1 MSKYYKYHN
10 RNLVVKW
17 VRDNVDDYFTGIVV
31 WVGNSVWKLKDQDD
45 YFQMTYF
52 EPYTPTP
59 QELIEWGET
68 ATLTNYN
75 PNKVEVDDKDVNLRL
90 KCLEL
95 AIMGY
100 NTDAI
105 DKANEFY
112 EWITQKPLTNS
123 AELLNLIAKP

>member
-1 MSKYYKYHN
+1 MSKYLKSINYEGLIVKFVSPQDEECFYGF
-10 RNLVVKW
+10 VVSQ
-17 VRDNVDDYFTGIVV
+17 
-31 WVGNSVWKLKDQDD
+31 GNSHWVASNNESSWVSE
-45 YFQMTYF
+45 YF

-68 ATLTNYN
+68 ATLSNDN
-75 PNKVEVDDKDVNLRL
+75 PSKVEADDKDVNLRL

-105 DKANEFY
+105 DKANDFY
-112 EWITQKPLTNS
+112 EWITKKPNS
-123 AELLNLIAKP
+123 

>member
-1 MSKYYKYHN
+1 MVELGKYYKPKHGKKNNY
-10 RNLVVKW
+10 VVK
-17 VRDNVDDYFTGIVV
+17 VISFHERYSQRYFNAKVVAGIDKKQGEYLSSLHTG
-31 WVGNSVWKLKDQDD
+31 
-45 YFQMTYF
+45 YY

-68 ATLTNYN
+68 ATLTNDN
-75 PNKVEVDDKDVNLRL
+75 PNKVEVDDKDVKLRL

-105 DKANEFY
+105 DKANDFY
-112 EWITQKPLTNS
+112 EWITKKPNS
-123 AELLNLIAKP
+123 

>member
-1 MSKYYKYHN
+1 MSKYYKHHN
-10 RNLVVKW
+10 GFIVKW
-17 VRDNVDDYFTGIVV
+17 LKDNPDNYFTGIVMRV
-31 WVGNSVWKLKDQDD
+31 GGSKWNVGNKDN
-45 YFQMTYF
+45 YFYLPYL